1 MKSIKSPD
9 EGQTA
14 FLIAAGLSLS
24 SKELQE
30 NLEELSALAE
40 AAGFQPKARFS
51 QNLKA
56 FDPAFLI
63 GSGKREA
70 VRRSAQEQKPDI
82 FIFDHPLTGSQTR
95 NLQNDLKAPVLDR
108 NQLIVE
114 IFARRAKSFEG
125 KLQVELARLLDQ
137 LSRMTG
143 AWLGS
148 LSRQGG
154 GGGGFSGGGGAA
166 IRGPGEKALETDR
179 RHLKESV
186 RRIRKQLQ
194 KVQKRRAQS
203 RRERQK
209 RKIPSFAL
217 AGCTN
222 SGKSSLLNALAKFQ
236 AEVKDQ
242 LFVTLDP
249 KTRKIFLPSKGPA
262 VLTDTVGFIRRL
274 PPLMIEAFKSTLE
287 ESATADVLLHVIDA
301 GSPKK
306 QENIETV
313 LSLFKELAWDRKPV
327 LHVFNKIDL
336 VQEEER
342 ANLATAFLAAISAT
356 AETASDK
363 GAKAEAGAGESA
375 AGGAGA
381 RPFADRSDGGA
392 AAALKGLPETG
403 SQTGKE
409 TALLPIRKRAKE
421 ITKKKGEE
429 APAALDKRQLVFV
442 SAKTGEGLPNLLER
456 MGAALP

>member
-1 MKSIKSPD
+1 M
-9 EGQTA
+9 
-14 FLIAAGLSLS
+14 
-24 SKELQE
+24 
-30 NLEELSALAE
+30 
-40 AAGFQPKARFS
+40 
-51 QNLKA
+51 
-56 FDPAFLI
+56 
-63 GSGKREA
+63 
-70 VRRSAQEQKPDI
+70 
-82 FIFDHPLTGSQTR
+82 
-95 NLQNDLKAPVLDR
+95 
-108 NQLIVE
+108 E

-222 SGKSSLLNALAKFQ
+222 SGKSSLLNALANFQ

-342 ANLATAFLAAISAT
+342 ANLSASLSDALKATEDPAAEGEREI
-356 AETASDK
+356 DK
-363 GAKAEAGAGESA
+363 GARIEAAEGESA

-392 AAALKGLPETG
+392 AALKGLPETG

-409 TALLPIRKRAKE
+409 AALLPIRKRAKE